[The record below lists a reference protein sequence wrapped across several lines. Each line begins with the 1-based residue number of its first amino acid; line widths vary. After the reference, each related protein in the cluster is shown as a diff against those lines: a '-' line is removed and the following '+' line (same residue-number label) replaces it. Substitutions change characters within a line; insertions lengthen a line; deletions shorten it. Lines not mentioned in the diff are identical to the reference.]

1 MKVFFLSLLGAA
13 AVLVLVVLS
22 PLVLVYFLFDRFCS
36 LVEELA
42 PTKGRQQKENGN
54 GRWGLLKQ
62 LFSTYSQNV
71 QNPASARGLLP
82 HQRPF

>member
-1 MKVFFLSLLGAA
+1 M

-22 PLVLVYFLFDRFCS
+22 PLVLVYFLFDRFCG

-42 PTKGRQQKENGN
+42 PLKNRKEKSAGGRL
-54 GRWGLLKQ
+54 GLLQ
-62 LFSTYSQNV
+62 NLFQALSKNAKNIPEV
-71 QNPASARGLLP
+71 PRLLP